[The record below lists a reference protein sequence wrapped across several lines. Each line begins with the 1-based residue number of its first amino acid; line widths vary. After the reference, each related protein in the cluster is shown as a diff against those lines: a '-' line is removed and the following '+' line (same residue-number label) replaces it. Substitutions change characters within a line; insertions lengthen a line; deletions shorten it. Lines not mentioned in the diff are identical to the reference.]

1 MEKYFFFLVNH
12 VLFIYLYTILLHKT
26 ERNVQLLGLAQFQV
40 QHTSTNDHRTNERER
55 MMATVIFQIE
65 QCQV

>member
-26 ERNVQLLGLAQFQV
+26 ESNVQLLGLAQFQV
-40 QHTSTNDHRTNERER
+40 QHTHQQTTIERTKERTN
-55 MMATVIFQIE
+55 ANA
-65 QCQV
+65 